1 MRPLSLEDAGAGAG
15 SRALT
20 VEQELAA
27 SRRVGSMLLA
37 AAAGSG
43 KTSVLVERY
52 VRAVLDDG
60 LDPARILAITFTERA
75 AWELKER
82 IRARLQDLDRRGL
95 ARDAEASAIGTIHGF
110 CARLLRADPLAA
122 GLSPSFTIL
131 EEATAAR
138 MRAAAFTEA
147 LGAAMRNAAPAEL
160 DAAAAYGP
168 DRLRQIV
175 GSAYTELRSRGQAQP
190 ALPAAPA
197 QGPQDALA
205 AHALLGTLLSGY
217 GAAYQ
222 ARKRARSAV
231 DFDDLE
237 LLALQ
242 LLSRPQLRAR
252 WMQWF
257 DMLMVDEFQDTN
269 RRQLALM
276 SAIEG
281 ENLFTVGDEWQSIYG
296 FRHAEV
302 EIFRRREDELADGG
316 ASLAL
321 TRNFRSRPGIIDA
334 VNAVFGRRFGERFNP
349 LVAAREPAESGRPCV
364 EVLLT
369 DVRGWEQQE
378 PAQSAPAWRQA
389 EARMIAERLRA
400 LVQDGGAR
408 PGEIALLLRSMTD
421 VAVYEAALR
430 EQGLPTCSV
439 SAELWEAQDVQDV
452 ICGLRALANPL
463 DELALYGML
472 AGPGAALSAGALWQ
486 LSRAVGD
493 DGRRCGLWEAIC
505 DAVDRPGGLEPFAAA
520 DRPRLTSFRERF
532 DLERSGAG
540 ERPLQ
545 ALVRGCAA
553 ACPPEPANVR
563 RLIALAR
570 DFEALEGRD
579 LRGFIEHLEHLAQTR
594 AALGRQAS
602 PGEPEAVQLMSIH
615 AAKGLEFPVVCV
627 ADLGRSGNGREAPYL
642 LIDGERVGLRVA
654 HLDGSA
660 PQPAFDYDQL
670 AQARAL
676 ADEQEEDRILYVA
689 MTRAREM
696 LLLSGAASF
705 ERWPKDAPGSA
716 PIAWIAPALIEDLP
730 ARLAG
735 ADQQPVAS
743 STTGSASQTQPAC
756 VLSTPAIAAG
766 ADAARGRAGI
776 AVPEP
781 ARPPESRAPAPV
793 AAPAAGAGRFSE
805 PQTPELE
812 VGQTL
817 SYTALSE
824 LERCGY
830 RYYLERVL
838 RLPQPSVPRGGVRGD
853 RRGVDRARAVGDLA
867 HRLMERFDFARGRDP
882 DLDEVARVAGEMGLR
897 IDSGSCQEIAGML
910 SGLRATPLGRRLA
923 GARAVRTERPF
934 GFVLHEEQSLI
945 AGVFDAVA
953 TERDG
958 ACLVIDYKTGA
969 VSAQEDLEALVARDY
984 ELQRLTY
991 ALAALRDRAPS
1002 VEVLHWYLHRPGEP
1016 VAARFTAAQ
1025 LGELEVRLSGRVRAA
1040 RHRGFA
1046 VSQAPHRRL
1055 CGTCP
1060 GRAGLCSWPQ
1070 SATDGEKPPR

>member
-1 MRPLSLEDAGAGAG
+1 MHAPTTPPILKDL
-15 SRALT
+15 LT
-20 VEQELAA
+20 VEQEIAA
-27 SRRVGSMLLA
+27 SRREGSMLLA

-52 VRAVLDDG
+52 VRAVLDDE

-82 IRARLQDLDRRGL
+82 IRVRLQDLGCGGL

-138 MRAAAFTEA
+138 MRTAAFTDA
-147 LGAAMRNAAPAEL
+147 LGAAMRDAAPADL
-160 DAAAAYGP
+160 DAAAAYMP

-175 GSAYTELRSRGQAQP
+175 SAAYAELRSRGQARP
-190 ALPAAPA
+190 ALPAAPV

-205 AHALLGTLLSGY
+205 AHALLGTLLSEY
-217 GAAYQ
+217 GAAYD
-222 ARKRARSAV
+222 ARKHSRSAV

-242 LLSRPQLRAR
+242 LLGWPQLRTR
-252 WMQWF
+252 WMERF

-269 RRQLALM
+269 RRQLALL

-302 EIFRRREDELADGG
+302 EIFRRREDELAGGG

-349 LVAAREPAESGRPCV
+349 LVAAREPAEGGGPCV

-369 DVRGWEQQE
+369 DARGWEREE

-389 EARMIAERLRA
+389 EARLIARRLRA
-400 LVQDGGAR
+400 LVRDGKAR

-421 VAVYEAALR
+421 LGVYEAALR
-430 EQGLPTCSV
+430 DEGLPTCSV

-452 ICGLRALANPL
+452 LCGLRALANPL
-463 DELALYGML
+463 DELALHGML
-472 AGPGAALSAGALWQ
+472 AGPDAALSAGALWQ
-486 LSRAVGD
+486 LSRAVGE
-493 DGRRCGLWEAIC
+493 DGRRRGLWEAIC
-505 DAVDRPGGLEPFAAA
+505 EASDRRGGLESLPAA
-520 DRPRLTSFRERF
+520 DGPRLVSFRERF
-532 DLERSGAG
+532 ERERRRAGDRTLATLIRRLCPACAQSGI
-540 ERPLQ
+540 
-545 ALVRGCAA
+545 
-553 ACPPEPANVR
+553 EPANVR
-563 RLIALAR
+563 RLMALAR
-570 DFEALEGRD
+570 DFEVLEGRD
-579 LRGFIEHLEHLAQTR
+579 LRGFIKHLEHLAQTR
-594 AALGRQAS
+594 SAVGS
-602 PGEPEAVQLMSIH
+602 PTPQGEPEAVRLMSIH

-627 ADLGRSGNGREAPYL
+627 ADLGRTGNGREAPYL
-642 LIDGERVGLRVA
+642 LMDGERVGLRVA

-660 PQPAFDYDQL
+660 PEPAFDYDQL
-670 AQARAL
+670 ARARDMAQ
-676 ADEQEEDRILYVA
+676 EHEEDRVIYVA
-689 MTRAREM
+689 MTRAREI

-705 ERWPKDAPGSA
+705 ERWPKDLPGCA

-735 ADQQPVAS
+735 ADRQPAAS
-743 STTGSASQTQPAC
+743 SVSDSASQIQPAY
-756 VLSTPAIAAG
+756 VLCSPAG
-766 ADAARGRAGI
+766 AGVAERSRCGPA
-776 AVPEP
+776 
-781 ARPPESRAPAPV
+781 ARPPAGRAPTDRIEPSDALD
-793 AAPAAGAGRFSE
+793 GRLSE

-838 RLPQPSVPRGGVRGD
+838 RLPQASSPLAGAHSGGGM
-853 RRGVDRARAVGDLA
+853 DRARAVGDLA
-867 HRLMERFDFARGRDP
+867 HRLMERFDFVRGRDP
-882 DLDEVARVAGEMGLR
+882 GVEEVAHAAGEMDIR
-897 IDSGSCQEIAGML
+897 IDSSSAQKIARML
-910 SGLRATPLGRRLA
+910 GGLRATPFGRRLA
-923 GARAVRTERPF
+923 GARVLHTEQPF
-934 GFVLHEEQSLI
+934 GFTLHDQEILI
-945 AGVFDAVA
+945 AGVFDAIA

-958 ACLVIDYKTGA
+958 ACLVIDYKTGV
-969 VSAQEDLEALVARDY
+969 VSAREDLEALVARDY

-991 ALAALRDRAPS
+991 ALATLRDGARA
-1002 VEVLHWYLHRPGEP
+1002 VEVVHWYLHRPGEP

-1025 LGELEVRLSGRVRAA
+1025 LGELEALLGDRVRTA
-1040 RHRGFA
+1040 RQRGFL

-1070 SATDGEKPPR
+1070 SVTDSEHPPG